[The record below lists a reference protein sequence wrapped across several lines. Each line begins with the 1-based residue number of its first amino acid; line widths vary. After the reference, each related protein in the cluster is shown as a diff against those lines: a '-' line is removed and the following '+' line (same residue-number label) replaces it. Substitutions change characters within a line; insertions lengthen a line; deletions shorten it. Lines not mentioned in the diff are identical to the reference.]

1 MICCSHNPCTHLSAS
16 PIISFF
22 EELPKVPFP
31 ILSTVTTAGLPQ
43 QSPLAG
49 LELSLLTIPHISVL
63 FNYSTT
69 YNRSPFLSLKPS
81 PWPVYLIQPAF
92 TPSISCP
99 IYLLLHSSGP
109 SISFTTRTHTHT
121 HTHPSRSMLTALP
134 WVSLYSFSLHSTT
147 SFQSQRLLSY
157 PQFPSSLGSLLHLQ
171 TLSGQG
177 HVLRFIYSPTML
189 STIMHQTYDSLIHI
203 LL

>member
-31 ILSTVTTAGLPQ
+31 ILSTVTTAGLPL

-121 HTHPSRSMLTALP
+121 HTHIHHAPC
-134 WVSLYSFSLHSTT
+134 SLHFPGLACTVFLSIAPPPSNHRGYSAIP
-147 SFQSQRLLSY
+147 SFHQVWVHCCTCRLFQDKVMSWDLFIS
-157 PQFPSSLGSLLHLQ
+157 PQC
-171 TLSGQG
+171 
-177 HVLRFIYSPTML
+177 
-189 STIMHQTYDSLIHI
+189 
-203 LL
+203 

>member
-1 MICCSHNPCTHLSAS
+1 M
-16 PIISFF
+16 
-22 EELPKVPFP
+22 
-31 ILSTVTTAGLPQ
+31 TTAGLPQ

-49 LELSLLTIPHISVL
+49 LELFLLTIPHISVL

-109 SISFTTRTHTHT
+109 SISFNTHQHTHT
-121 HTHPSRSMLTALP
+121 PTPTPTHPSCSMLTALP
-134 WVSLYSFSLHSTT
+134 WVSLHSFSLHSTT
-147 SFQSQRLLSY
+147 SSQSQRLLSY

-177 HVLRFIYSPTML
+177 HVLRFIYIPTML